1 MGKGGIRFHSA
12 SGHQGVGDADSCGI
26 PKGSSYVEFIVSF
39 QIRTVNDVEDI
50 LFIFFPVFPG
60 QRSGNG
66 LDLIHKR
73 GIADAVT
80 VFQRRMHSVHMLFS
94 QFPEKRRQGI
104 LPGTRIRYVK
114 NIPDAGSIPG
124 RIDQGDPFGTAPDI
138 PAHGFVPKAVL
149 RAGCRVRTL
158 RENHELFMVGILVQP
173 GGGLQ
178 KCSPVLI
185 TARDPFCRILCH
197 LNIG

>member
-1 MGKGGIRFHSA
+1 MGKGSVRFHPTP
-12 SGHQGVGDADSCGI
+12 GHQGIGDTDSRSV
-26 PKGSSYVEFIVSF
+26 PKGSSYVELIVSF
-39 QIRTVNDVEDI
+39 QIGTVNDVEDVF
-50 LFIFFPVFPG
+50 FIFFPVFPG

-66 LDLIHKR
+66 LELIHKR

-80 VFQRRMHSVHMLFS
+80 VFQRSVHSFHMLFS

-104 LPGTRIRYVK
+104 LPGSRIRYVK
-114 NIPDAGSIPG
+114 NIPDTGRIPG
-124 RIDQGDPFGTAPDI
+124 RIDQGNPFGTAPDI
-138 PAHGFVPKAVL
+138 PAHGFIPKAVF

-158 RENHELFMVGILVQP
+158 RENHELFMIGILVQP

-178 KCSPVLI
+178 KCSPVLV
-185 TARDPFCRILCH
+185 TARDPFRRILCH